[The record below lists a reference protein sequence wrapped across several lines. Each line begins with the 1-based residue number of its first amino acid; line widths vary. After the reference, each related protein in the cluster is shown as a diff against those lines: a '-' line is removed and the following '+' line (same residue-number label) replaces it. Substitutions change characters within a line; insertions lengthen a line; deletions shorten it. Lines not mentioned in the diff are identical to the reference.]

1 MKHNYV
7 PDGCFLLARQIFES
21 AIWRDDPHVLKLF
34 IYLMG
39 KARHNIKPK
48 KYPSFEIK
56 RGELITSLAKIA
68 EDNEYHQNSRLKIW
82 ARMKISR
89 MLDLLEKQ
97 GYIKRLCDTYGTH
110 ISICNYNVY
119 QDINNYKCDNGGTQV
134 LQDCYTGVTEVLLN
148 KKGNKDNKEKKEK
161 NKDIYGE
168 FKNIFLAGEEYQK
181 LAIKYPGHHNDMI
194 ERMSQ
199 HIETKPK
206 DPYKSHYAA
215 ILKNEDWLK
224 KKTTTT
230 GFKSRTE
237 KNTEAKEEFLRN
249 NNIQEKDITPE
260 IKTLEAE

>member
-39 KARHNIKPK
+39 QARHNTKPK

-68 EDNEYHQNSRLKIW
+68 EDNEYHQNGRLKIW

-110 ISICNYNVY
+110 ISICNYNTY

-134 LQDCYTGVTEVLLN
+134 LQDCYAGVTGVLLN
-148 KKGNKDNKEKKEK
+148 KKEK
-161 NKDIYGE
+161 NDKNEDIYGE
-168 FKNIFLAGEEYQK
+168 FKNIFLTVDQYQK
-181 LAIKYPGHHNDMI
+181 LSAKYNTSCDGMI

-199 HIETKPK
+199 HIETKNK

-224 KKTTTT
+224 KKGGNSGKHT
-230 GFKSRTE
+230 GL
-237 KNTEAKEEFLRN
+237 N
-249 NNIQEKDITPE
+249 EKDYSEGIGSDGSF
-260 IKTLEAE
+260 